1 MEHTFTDD
9 AFDADVLKSP
19 VPVLVDFWASWC
31 GPCRAVGPIVE
42 ELANELDASKIKIG
56 KMNVDENPKTPQ
68 AYGIMSI
75 PTLIIFKDGKP
86 ADQMVGS
93 QSKDAITSRIQN
105 ITG

>member
-1 MEHTFTDD
+1 MEHAFTD
-9 AFDADVLKSP
+9 ASFDAEVLKSP

-42 ELANELDASKIKIG
+42 ELAEEMDASKIKIG
-56 KMNVDENPKTPQ
+56 KMNVDDNPKTPQ

-86 ADQMVGS
+86 VDQMVGS
-93 QSKDAITSRIQN
+93 QSKDALKSRIQK